1 MMYAS
6 HQMQVIDKALYN
18 EMTDL
23 YADFIDKGLCEW
35 AMYFNYAVAKYPHRF
50 HCLPYVSMGW
60 PGNITDWKLEIQ
72 PGDFL
77 FENHYSTLY
86 EEGQVFAGLH
96 EDFCGRTVEE
106 NQIKIFRFSR
116 HLQKQR
122 EGQRMFE
129 AYCASYRNQYRE
141 RCGYYGE
148 HIVLKAQQMGL
159 RTCWVGGTY
168 RKVPDVCELADGEK
182 IIAVIAIG
190 YGNEDGVPHKSKEF
204 SEVAICSSKCPVWF
218 KKGVRAAS
226 APGNGFN
233 RFCSSSGTIRF
244 L

>member
-1 MMYAS
+1 
-6 HQMQVIDKALYN
+6 
-18 EMTDL
+18 DL

-141 RCGYYGE
+141 EPPFIVTQTPEGGLR
-148 HIVLKAQQMGL
+148 IVLPAYLTVQADAILRIPVQLDKRLTERYGKGILLNYWFSDENGEQLSTIGRTSAALDTFSLLLPVATPASPQQCL
-159 RTCWVGGTY
+159 FH
-168 RKVPDVCELADGEK
+168 LQ
-182 IIAVIAIG
+182 VIP
-190 YGNEDGVPHKSKEF
+190 N
-204 SEVAICSSKCPVWF
+204 
-218 KKGVRAAS
+218 
-226 APGNGFN
+226 GNGDAAD
-233 RFCSSSGTIRF
+233 STVWAMIV
-244 L
+244 